1 MAGSTYAAEQLV
13 LQVEGDIT
21 LLLDHAKDLIV
32 KNRLIFIT
40 FIQTFTFDPSHLDG
54 LSSDLY
60 NQLELVMIKQTR
72 DEPGEISRGKM

>member
-21 LLLDHAKDLIV
+21 FLLDNAKDLIV
-32 KNRLIFIT
+32 TKRLILIAYNE
-40 FIQTFTFDPSHLDG
+40 IYNFDLAHLDG